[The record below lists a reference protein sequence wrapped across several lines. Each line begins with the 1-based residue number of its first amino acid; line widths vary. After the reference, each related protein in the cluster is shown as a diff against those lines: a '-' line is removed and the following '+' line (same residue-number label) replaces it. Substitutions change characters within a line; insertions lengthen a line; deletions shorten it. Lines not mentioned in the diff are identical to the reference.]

1 MNAKNHPIEWA
12 DDADLFGHPTLRPQT
27 PIRGRKAWLALLDL
41 VREGQLTHPRWIE
54 MRRGWRLAAAIKEL
68 RYMGWEIDAWWI
80 HPEGSAHRIKCYSLH
95 NSIRAHAQTIM
106 KEIFQ

>member
-27 PIRGRKAWLALLDL
+27 PKRGSRPWLALLDL
-41 VREGQLTHPRWIE
+41 LSEGELTHPQWID
-54 MRRGWRLAAAIKEL
+54 MRESWRLAAAIKQL
-68 RYMGWEIDAWWI
+68 RYMGWEINDWWI
-80 HPEGSAHRIKCYSLH
+80 LPEGRARRIKRYSLH
-95 NSIRAHAQTIM
+95 SSVRTHAQTIM